1 MTRKKGTTVAKP
13 DVIDIPEDIKIKWKF
28 DALNAELKK
37 AGFELII
44 RRPVS
49 RDLVVFD
56 YGLMFTRGSK
66 EVQIYVDEDLQQV
79 IEYLLE
85 TNEQLVIKSNWL
97 SPDTVAITV
106 PGVSQ
111 EMTQNEAGSPQSDDS
126 SENVS

>member
-28 DALNAELKK
+28 DALNTELKK

-106 PGVSQ
+106 PRV
-111 EMTQNEAGSPQSDDS
+111 TQNEAGSPQSDDS